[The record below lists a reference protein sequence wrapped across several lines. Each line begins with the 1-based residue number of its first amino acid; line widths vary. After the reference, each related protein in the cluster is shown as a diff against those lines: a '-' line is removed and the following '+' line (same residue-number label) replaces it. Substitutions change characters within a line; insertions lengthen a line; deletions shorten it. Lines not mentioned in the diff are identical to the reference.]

1 LTRVEETGFDNIFW
15 VQFEGKRHLG
25 TKNLTPGRTYYGE
38 RTVRENTVEYR
49 LWDPYRS
56 KLSAA
61 IHKGLNYV
69 PIKKGSYVLY
79 LGASTGTTTSHVS
92 DIVEN
97 GIVFGVEVSARVAR
111 EFVERV
117 VKYRNNIIPIVSD
130 ARYPQN
136 YNVVFTAVDVLYS
149 DIAQP
154 DATDITIDN
163 ARSYLKRGG
172 YLVLVV
178 KARSIDPIMSVP
190 EIIDTE
196 ADKLKDAGF
205 RILQIIN
212 IAPFDREHGF
222 ILSQF

>member
-15 VQFEGKRHLG
+15 VHLEGKRHLS

-38 RTVRENTVEYR
+38 RTLRENSVEYR

-61 IHKGLNYV
+61 IQKGLNFV

-79 LGASTGTTTSHVS
+79 LGASTGTTISHVS
-92 DIVEN
+92 DIIEN
-97 GIVFGVEVSARVAR
+97 GIAFGVEVSARVAR

-117 VKYRNNIIPIVSD
+117 VKYRSNIIPIIAD

-136 YNVVFTAVDVLYS
+136 YNVVFSKVDVLYS

-154 DATDITIDN
+154 DATEITINN
-163 ARSYLKRGG
+163 AKTYLKRNGF
-172 YLVLVV
+172 LVLIV
-178 KARSIDPIMSVP
+178 KARSIDPILSVP
-190 EIIDTE
+190 EIINNE
-196 ADKLKDAGF
+196 ANKLKDAGF
-205 RILQIIN
+205 RIIQILN
-212 IAPFDREHGF
+212 ITPFDREHGF